1 METKTLF
8 IKNMVC
14 NRCILVVQNELERLG
29 FHTKKI
35 TLGEVTLINA
45 ISVTELKQLKVQL
58 ALFDFEL
65 LEDNK
70 HKLIESIKRLI
81 IELIQEKNKPLQTTL
96 SNYLSQ
102 SLQYEYNY
110 LSNLFSASE
119 PKTIEQ
125 FYIHQKVE
133 KIKELL
139 SYGEFSL
146 KEISYQLHY
155 SSVAHLSRQFKK
167 ITGSTTT
174 QFKQLKEKKR
184 KSLDKL

>member
-1 METKTLF
+1 MEIKVLF

-29 FHTKKI
+29 FPAKKV
-35 TLGEVTLINA
+35 TLGEVILKNA
-45 ISVTELKQLKVQL
+45 ISVTELELLKIKL

-70 HKLIESIKRLI
+70 NKLIEGIKRLI
-81 IELIQEKNKPLQTTL
+81 IELIQEKNNRLQITL
-96 SNYLSQ
+96 SDYISQ
-102 SLQYEYNY
+102 SLHYDYNY

-125 FYIHQKVE
+125 FYIHQKIE
-133 KIKELL
+133 KVKELL
-139 SYGEFSL
+139 TYDEFSL
-146 KEISYQLHY
+146 KEIAYQLHY

-167 ITGSTTT
+167 ITNLTTT

-184 KSLDKL
+184 KPLDKL